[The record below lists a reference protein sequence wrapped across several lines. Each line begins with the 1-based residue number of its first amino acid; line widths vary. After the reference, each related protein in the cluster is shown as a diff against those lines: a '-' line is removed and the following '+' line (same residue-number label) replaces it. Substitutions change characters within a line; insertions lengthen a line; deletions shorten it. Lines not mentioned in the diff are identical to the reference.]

1 MRTARLR
8 SSGVLIFV
16 SVVLAA
22 GCGDDEGGIPDGN
35 ASTIDAAATADAAP
49 APDAMVDPAVR
60 GEYLVNHVGVCI
72 DCHTPRLMDGS
83 FDMDNFLGGV
93 ECFIDI
99 DPMTDNVGCIHT
111 RNLTN
116 DATGLMNRT
125 DEQVKAMFM
134 TGVRPNGDALHSV
147 MPYYQFGNM
156 TDDDADAIVAYLRT
170 VTGVDHTIP
179 AHEPPWN
186 TPPAAA
192 ATLIDMDDVPEP
204 PMNDPNLESAQRG
217 RYLAAVVSPCLE
229 CHTPELD
236 PMTMPAR
243 PIDMTMPFAGGKM
256 FGGLPTPPFTVDTSH
271 APNLTSHATGLDGW
285 TAQEIVAVIKT
296 GVDPDG
302 RVICPPMPGG
312 AMPGFGS
319 ITDTDA
325 MDIANYL
332 LSLPATD
339 NVVTDNDCDIAGP

>member
-1 MRTARLR
+1 MQRTQRHT
-8 SSGVLIFV
+8 SVLFSIVFI
-16 SVVLAA
+16 SLAS

-35 ASTIDAAATADAAP
+35 QGTIDAAVVFDAAP
-49 APDAMVDPAVR
+49 SPDAIDPAVR
-60 GEYLVNHVGVCI
+60 GEYLVNHVSVCI

-83 FDMDNFLGGV
+83 LDMDNFLAGV

-99 DPMTDNVGCIHT
+99 DPMTENVGCLHT

-116 DATGLMNRT
+116 HSTGLMNRT
-125 DEQVKAMFM
+125 DEQIKAMFM
-134 TGVRPNGDALHSV
+134 TGTRPNGDALHSV

-170 VTGVDHTIP
+170 VTGVDHAVP
-179 AHEPPWN
+179 AHEAPWD
-186 TPPAAA
+186 TPPPSP
-192 ATLIDMDDVPEP
+192 ATLVDMDDVPEP
-204 PMNDPNLESAQRG
+204 PMNDPNLDSAQRG

-243 PIDMTMPFAGGKM
+243 PIDMTMPFAGGRS
-256 FGGLPTPPFTVDTSH
+256 FPGLPTPPFTTDTSIS
-271 APNLTSHATGLDGW
+271 PNLTSHATGLDGW
-285 TAQEIVAVIKT
+285 TAEQIVAVIKT

-302 RVICPPMPGG
+302 EAICPPMPAG
-312 AMPGFGS
+312 AMPGFGNM
-319 ITDTDA
+319 TDEDA

-332 LSLPATD
+332 LSLPAID
-339 NVVTDNDCDIAGP
+339 NAVTDTNCDIAGP